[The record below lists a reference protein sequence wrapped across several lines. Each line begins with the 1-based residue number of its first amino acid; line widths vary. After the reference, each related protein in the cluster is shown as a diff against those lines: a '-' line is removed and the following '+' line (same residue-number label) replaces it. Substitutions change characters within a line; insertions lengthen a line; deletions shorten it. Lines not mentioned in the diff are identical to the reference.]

1 MHILLV
7 EDNEGDILL
16 ITEVLTGYSI
26 TIIKDGWEAIQFLE
40 KKGKYS
46 KEKTP
51 DIILLDINLPK
62 MNGQEVLKNIKSNQ
76 DLKSLPVIIFTTSSS
91 ERDIFESYKN
101 HANCF
106 ITKPVDVNDFLNV
119 ILSIE
124 KFWSSVI
131 QLPKNEAK

>member
-1 MHILLV
+1 
-7 EDNEGDILL
+7 
-16 ITEVLTGYSI
+16 
-26 TIIKDGWEAIQFLE
+26 
-40 KKGKYS
+40 
-46 KEKTP
+46 
-51 DIILLDINLPK
+51 